1 VPLSSSTD
9 RAAAQTLTLTS
20 ARNTVQC
27 EAEGLLAVAAALDG
41 ELGTALAAAVEVM
54 RGATRV
60 IVTGMGKSGHVGR
73 KVAATLASTGTPSS
87 FVHAAEASHGDLG
100 MITAQDVVLA
110 LSWSGETAELREMLH
125 HTRRFKVPVVAITS
139 NAESALGRN
148 ADIVLVLPKAA
159 EACPHGL
166 APTTSTTMQ
175 LALGDAIAVALLE
188 GNGFSASDFRTFHP
202 GGKLGAGLMRVRD
215 LMHRDDAVP
224 LVRLGTPMSDAILAI
239 STKSFGCVGVVAD
252 DGALVGI
259 VTDGDLRR
267 HMSPGLLELPI
278 ERVMTR
284 DPRSIGPDVIASV
297 ALEIMNSSKIMAL
310 FVVEDR
316 RPVGIVHVHDTLRVG
331 VA

>member
-1 VPLSSSTD
+1 
-9 RAAAQTLTLTS
+9 
-20 ARNTVQC
+20 
-27 EAEGLLAVAAALDG
+27 
-41 ELGTALAAAVEVM
+41 
-54 RGATRV
+54 
-60 IVTGMGKSGHVGR
+60 
-73 KVAATLASTGTPSS
+73 VAATLASTGTPAS

-110 LSWSGETAELREMLH
+110 LSWSGETVELREMLH
-125 HTRRFKVPVVAITS
+125 HTRRFRVPVVAITS
-139 NAESALGRN
+139 NPESALGRN
-148 ADIVLVLPKAA
+148 ADIVLALPKAC

-224 LVRLGTPMSDAILAI
+224 LVALGTPMSDAILAI
-239 STKSFGCVGVVAD
+239 STKSFGCVGVVAE

-278 ERVMTR
+278 QEVMTR
-284 DPRSIGPDVIASV
+284 DPRSIGPDEIASV